1 MDSYKFK
8 QLITKINI
16 NEELRLE
23 PIRLVDHENRQI
35 VKRKLLMQTN
45 EEINLDILKAYIDAE
60 EEYGDTKENLAY
72 QALTLKYKTLT
83 TVPTTIEKTM
93 TSAQLYASDSPL
105 WALNYEPDVI
115 KQMMNH
121 LQNYPKSEEIFNIV
135 LKEVSNGIALF
146 NKFNTTI

>member
-23 PIRLVDHENRQI
+23 RIRLVDHENRQI

-72 QALTLKYKTLT
+72 QALALKYKTLT

-121 LQNYPKSEEIFNIV
+121 LQNYPKSEEIFSIV
-135 LKEVSNGIALF
+135 LKEVSNGITQL
-146 NKFNTTI
+146 NKFSTTI

>member
-1 MDSYKFK
+1 MGTNQFGKF
-8 QLITKINI
+8 ITKIDI
-16 NEELRLE
+16 NKELRLE
-23 PIRLVDHENRQI
+23 RMTLVDHENRQI

-45 EEINLDILKAYIDAE
+45 KEINLDILKAYINAE

-72 QALTLKYKTLT
+72 QALALKYKTLT
-83 TVPTTIEKTM
+83 TIPTTIEKTM

-121 LQNYPKSEEIFNIV
+121 LQNYPKNEEIFNIV
-135 LKEVSNGIALF
+135 LKEVSHGITLL
-146 NKFNTTI
+146 NKVDTTI

>member
-23 PIRLVDHENRQI
+23 RIRLVDHENRKI

-72 QALTLKYKTLT
+72 QALSLKYKTLT

-121 LQNYPKSEEIFNIV
+121 LQNYPKSEEIFSIV
-135 LKEVSNGIALF
+135 LKEVSNGITQL
-146 NKFNTTI
+146 NKFSTTI

>member
-23 PIRLVDHENRQI
+23 RIRLVDHENRQI

-72 QALTLKYKTLT
+72 QALALKYKTLT

-105 WALNYEPDVI
+105 WALN
-115 KQMMNH
+115 
-121 LQNYPKSEEIFNIV
+121 
-135 LKEVSNGIALF
+135 
-146 NKFNTTI
+146 